1 MNKLLPAGLSWQPWL
16 GFALLLLTAPLILSS
31 SLSHTLLCQIGIA
44 IIICLSYN
52 ILLGQGGML
61 SFGHAI
67 YPGIGSFVAIY
78 ALRQAASGA
87 ALPII
92 LIPLAG
98 GFAGLLLALPLAWV
112 ATRRSGTTFAMISL
126 GVGELV
132 WATALLFPQFFG
144 GEGGVSGDRAVGAQ
158 SFGIGFGPQLVLY
171 YLIALYT
178 FVCTA
183 LMFAFTRTPLGRMLN
198 AVRDNAQRAEFVGY
212 DPRQVRYRAFL
223 IAAFFAGIAGGLS
236 ALNFE
241 IVTTEVFSGYRSAAY
256 LLFTFLGG
264 TAFFAGPII
273 GAIAMV
279 LASVVLSGLTRA
291 WLLYVGLVFVCM
303 VMLAPGGIAAL
314 IAANL
319 RVVRGGRCAP
329 LIGLYGGLLLTS
341 LLALAGAAA
350 LVEMVYHRQ
359 LDAALGS
366 QFQFLGWALDTAS
379 AWSWW
384 SAAALMITGAGLFEP
399 LRRLFV
405 QRWDVIQRAIQH
417 DARDAQSDVRDGGV
431 R

>member
-1 MNKLLPAGLSWQPWL
+1 MGANKPVPSRPSWRPWS
-16 GFALLLLTAPLILSS
+16 GFALVLLAAPLVFTS
-31 SLSHTLLCQIGIA
+31 SLSLSLLCQIGIA
-44 IIICLSYN
+44 SIICLSYN

-67 YPGIGSFVAIY
+67 YPGMGSFVAIH
-78 ALRQAASGA
+78 ALNLVAKGTP
-87 ALPII
+87 LPVS

-98 GFAGLLLALPLAWV
+98 GVAGVLLALPLAWV

-132 WATALLFPQFFG
+132 WATAVLFPQFFG
-144 GEGGVSGDRAVGAQ
+144 GEGGVSGNRAVGAPT
-158 SFGIGFGPQLVLY
+158 FGISFAPQQALY

-198 AVRDNAQRAEFVGY
+198 AVRDNPQRAGFVGY
-212 DPRQVRYRAFL
+212 DSRQVRYRAFL

-241 IVTTEVFSGYRSAAY
+241 IVTTDVFSGYRSAAY

-264 TAFFAGPII
+264 TGFFVGPII
-273 GAIAMV
+273 GAVLMV
-279 LASVVLSGLTRA
+279 LAFVVLSGLTRA
-291 WLLYVGLVFVCM
+291 WLLYVGLVFVFM
-303 VMLAPGGIAAL
+303 VMLAPGGMAGL
-314 IAANL
+314 IVANL
-319 RVVRGGRCAP
+319 RVVRSGRNRE
-329 LIGLYGGLLLTS
+329 LMGLYGGLLVTS
-341 LLALAGAAA
+341 AMALAGAAA
-350 LVEMVYHRQ
+350 LIEMVYHLQ

-366 QFQFLGWALDTAS
+366 QFHLFGWTLDTTS
-379 AWSWW
+379 VGSWLA
-384 SAAALMITGAGLFEP
+384 AAALMVSGVGLFEP
-399 LRRLFV
+399 LRRLFAK
-405 QRWDVIQRAIQH
+405 RWNLIQLALQD
-417 DARDAQSDVRDGGV
+417 DARDGGA

>member
-1 MNKLLPAGLSWQPWL
+1 MNKRAPAGSSWQPWL
-16 GFALLLLTAPLILSS
+16 GYALVLLAAPLIFTS

-67 YPGIGSFVAIY
+67 YPGIGSFLAIHALHLVA
-78 ALRQAASGA
+78 RGA
-87 ALPII
+87 PLPVS

-132 WATALLFPQFFG
+132 WATALLLPQFFG
-144 GEGGVSGDRAVGAQ
+144 GEGGVSGNRAVGARPI
-158 SFGIGFGPQLVLY
+158 GISFGPQLALY

-178 FVCTA
+178 LVCTA

-198 AVRDNAQRAEFVGY
+198 AVRDNPQRAGFVGY

-241 IVTTEVFSGYRSAAY
+241 IVTTEVFSAYRSAAY

-264 TAFFAGPII
+264 TGFFAGPII
-273 GAIAMV
+273 GAILMV
-279 LASVVLSGLTRA
+279 LAFVVLSGLTRA
-291 WLLYVGLVFVCM
+291 WLLYVGLVFVLM
-303 VMLAPGGIAAL
+303 VMLAPGGIAGL
-314 IAANL
+314 IMANL
-319 RVVRGGRCAP
+319 RVVRSRRCGP

-350 LVEMVYHRQ
+350 MVEMVYHRQ

-366 QFQFLGWALDTAS
+366 QLQFLGWALDTAS
-379 AWSWW
+379 ALSWW
-384 SAAALMITGAGLFEP
+384 TAAALMATGVGLFEP
-399 LRRLFV
+399 LRRLFA
-405 QRWDVIQRAIQH
+405 QRWNVIQLAIQN
-417 DARDAQSDVRDGGV
+417 DAYGAGSGR
-431 R
+431 

>member
-1 MNKLLPAGLSWQPWL
+1 MNKRAPAGSSWQPWL
-16 GFALLLLTAPLILSS
+16 GYSLVLLAAPLIFTS

-67 YPGIGSFVAIY
+67 YPGIGSFLAIHALHLVA
-78 ALRQAASGA
+78 RGA
-87 ALPII
+87 PLPVS

-132 WATALLFPQFFG
+132 WATALLLPQFFG
-144 GEGGVSGDRAVGAQ
+144 GEGGVSGNRAVGARPI
-158 SFGIGFGPQLVLY
+158 GISFGPQLALY

-178 FVCTA
+178 LVCTA
-183 LMFAFTRTPLGRMLN
+183 LMFAFTRTPLGHMLN
-198 AVRDNAQRAEFVGY
+198 AVRDNPQRAGFVGY

-241 IVTTEVFSGYRSAAY
+241 IVTTEVFSAYRSAAY

-264 TAFFAGPII
+264 TGFFAGPII
-273 GAIAMV
+273 GAILMV
-279 LASVVLSGLTRA
+279 LAFVVLSGLTRA
-291 WLLYVGLVFVCM
+291 WLLYVGLVFVLM
-303 VMLAPGGIAAL
+303 VMLAPGGIAGL
-314 IAANL
+314 IMANL
-319 RVVRGGRCAP
+319 RVVRSRRCGP

-350 LVEMVYHRQ
+350 MVEMVYHRQ

-366 QFQFLGWALDTAS
+366 QLQFLGWALDTAS
-379 AWSWW
+379 ALSWW
-384 SAAALMITGAGLFEP
+384 TAAALMATGVGLFEP
-399 LRRLFV
+399 LRRLFA
-405 QRWDVIQRAIQH
+405 QRWDVIQLAIQN
-417 DARDAQSDVRDGGV
+417 DAYGAGSGR
-431 R
+431 

>member
-1 MNKLLPAGLSWQPWL
+1 
-16 GFALLLLTAPLILSS
+16 
-31 SLSHTLLCQIGIA
+31 
-44 IIICLSYN
+44 
-52 ILLGQGGML
+52 
-61 SFGHAI
+61 
-67 YPGIGSFVAIY
+67 
-78 ALRQAASGA
+78 
-87 ALPII
+87 
-92 LIPLAG
+92 
-98 GFAGLLLALPLAWV
+98 
-112 ATRRSGTTFAMISL
+112 
-126 GVGELV
+126 
-132 WATALLFPQFFG
+132 
-144 GEGGVSGDRAVGAQ
+144 
-158 SFGIGFGPQLVLY
+158 
-171 YLIALYT
+171 
-178 FVCTA
+178 
-183 LMFAFTRTPLGRMLN
+183 MLN

-264 TAFFAGPII
+264 TAFFGGPII

-366 QFQFLGWALDTAS
+366 QLQFLGWALDTAS

-417 DARDAQSDVRDGGV
+417 DAREAQSYVRDGGV

>member
-1 MNKLLPAGLSWQPWL
+1 MNKRAPAGSSWQPWL
-16 GFALLLLTAPLILSS
+16 GYSLVLLAAPLIFTS

-67 YPGIGSFVAIY
+67 YPGIGSFLAIHALHLVA
-78 ALRQAASGA
+78 RGA
-87 ALPII
+87 PLPVS

-132 WATALLFPQFFG
+132 WATALLLPQFFG
-144 GEGGVSGDRAVGAQ
+144 GEGGVSGNRAVGARPI
-158 SFGIGFGPQLVLY
+158 GISFGPQLALY

-178 FVCTA
+178 LVCTA

-198 AVRDNAQRAEFVGY
+198 AVRDNPQRAGFVGY

-241 IVTTEVFSGYRSAAY
+241 IVTTEVFSAYRSAAY

-264 TAFFAGPII
+264 TGFFAGPII
-273 GAIAMV
+273 GAILMV
-279 LASVVLSGLTRA
+279 LAFVVLSGLTRA
-291 WLLYVGLVFVCM
+291 WLLYVGLVFVLM
-303 VMLAPGGIAAL
+303 VMLAPGGIAGL
-314 IAANL
+314 IMANL
-319 RVVRGGRCAP
+319 RVVRSRRCGP

-350 LVEMVYHRQ
+350 MVEMVYHRQ

-366 QFQFLGWALDTAS
+366 QLQFLGWALDTAS
-379 AWSWW
+379 ALSWW
-384 SAAALMITGAGLFEP
+384 TAAALMATGVGLFEP
-399 LRRLFV
+399 LRRLFA
-405 QRWDVIQRAIQH
+405 QRWDVIQLAIQN
-417 DARDAQSDVRDGGV
+417 DAYGAGSGR
-431 R
+431 

>member
-1 MNKLLPAGLSWQPWL
+1 MNKRAPAGSSWQPWL
-16 GFALLLLTAPLILSS
+16 GSALVLLAAPLIFTS

-67 YPGIGSFVAIY
+67 YPGIGSFLAIHALHLVA
-78 ALRQAASGA
+78 RGA
-87 ALPII
+87 PLPVS

-132 WATALLFPQFFG
+132 WATALLLPQFFG
-144 GEGGVSGDRAVGAQ
+144 GEGGVSGNRAVGARPI
-158 SFGIGFGPQLVLY
+158 GISFGPQLALY

-178 FVCTA
+178 LVCTA

-198 AVRDNAQRAEFVGY
+198 AVRDNPQRAGFVGY

-241 IVTTEVFSGYRSAAY
+241 IVTTEVFSAYRSAAY

-264 TAFFAGPII
+264 TGFFAGPII
-273 GAIAMV
+273 GAILMV
-279 LASVVLSGLTRA
+279 LAFVVLSGLTRA
-291 WLLYVGLVFVCM
+291 WLLYVGLVFVLM
-303 VMLAPGGIAAL
+303 VMLAPGGIAGL
-314 IAANL
+314 IMANL
-319 RVVRGGRCAP
+319 RVVRSRRCGP

-350 LVEMVYHRQ
+350 MVEMVYHRQ

-366 QFQFLGWALDTAS
+366 QLQFLGWALDTAS
-379 AWSWW
+379 ALSWW
-384 SAAALMITGAGLFEP
+384 TAAALMATGVGLFEP
-399 LRRLFV
+399 LRRLFA
-405 QRWDVIQRAIQH
+405 QRWNVIQLAIQN
-417 DARDAQSDVRDGGV
+417 DAYGAGSGR
-431 R
+431 

>member
-1 MNKLLPAGLSWQPWL
+1 MNKRAPAGSSWQPWL
-16 GFALLLLTAPLILSS
+16 GYSLVLLAAPLIFTS

-67 YPGIGSFVAIY
+67 YPGIGSFLAIHALHLVA
-78 ALRQAASGA
+78 RGA
-87 ALPII
+87 PLPVS

-132 WATALLFPQFFG
+132 WATALLLPQFFG
-144 GEGGVSGDRAVGAQ
+144 GEGGVSGNRAVGARPI
-158 SFGIGFGPQLVLY
+158 GISFGPQLALY
-171 YLIALYT
+171 YLIAVYT
-178 FVCTA
+178 LVCTA

-198 AVRDNAQRAEFVGY
+198 AVRDNPQRAGFVGY

-241 IVTTEVFSGYRSAAY
+241 IVTTEVFSAYRSAAY

-264 TAFFAGPII
+264 TGFFAGPII
-273 GAIAMV
+273 GAILMV
-279 LASVVLSGLTRA
+279 LAFVVLSGLTRA
-291 WLLYVGLVFVCM
+291 WLLYVGLGFVLM
-303 VMLAPGGIAAL
+303 VMLAPGGIAGL
-314 IAANL
+314 IMANL
-319 RVVRGGRCAP
+319 RVVRGRRCGP

-350 LVEMVYHRQ
+350 MVEMVYHRQ

-366 QFQFLGWALDTAS
+366 QLQFLGWALDTAS
-379 AWSWW
+379 ARSWW
-384 SAAALMITGAGLFEP
+384 TAAAVMATGVGLFEP
-399 LRRLFV
+399 LRRLFAE
-405 QRWDVIQRAIQH
+405 RWDVIQLAIQN
-417 DARDAQSDVRDGGV
+417 DAPGAGSGR
-431 R
+431 

>member
-1 MNKLLPAGLSWQPWL
+1 MNKRAPAGSSWQPWL
-16 GFALLLLTAPLILSS
+16 GYALVLLAAPLIFTS

-67 YPGIGSFVAIY
+67 YPGIGSFLAIHALHLVA
-78 ALRQAASGA
+78 RGA
-87 ALPII
+87 PLPVS

-132 WATALLFPQFFG
+132 WATALLLPQFFG
-144 GEGGVSGDRAVGAQ
+144 GEGGVSGNRAVGARPI
-158 SFGIGFGPQLVLY
+158 GISFGPQLALY

-178 FVCTA
+178 LVCTA

-198 AVRDNAQRAEFVGY
+198 AVRDNPQRAGFVGY

-241 IVTTEVFSGYRSAAY
+241 IVTTEVFSAYRSAAY

-264 TAFFAGPII
+264 TGFFAGPII
-273 GAIAMV
+273 GAILMV
-279 LASVVLSGLTRA
+279 LAFVVLSGLTRA
-291 WLLYVGLVFVCM
+291 WLLYVGLVFVLM
-303 VMLAPGGIAAL
+303 VMLAPGGIAGL
-314 IAANL
+314 IMANL
-319 RVVRGGRCAP
+319 RVVRSRRCGP

-350 LVEMVYHRQ
+350 MVEMVYHRQ

-366 QFQFLGWALDTAS
+366 QLQFLGWALDTAS
-379 AWSWW
+379 ALSWW
-384 SAAALMITGAGLFEP
+384 TAAALMATGVGLFEP
-399 LRRLFV
+399 LRRLFA
-405 QRWDVIQRAIQH
+405 QRWDVIQLAIQN
-417 DARDAQSDVRDGGV
+417 DAYGAGSGR
-431 R
+431 